1 MTDTFAEFVDADK
14 DFYLVYGE
22 TMAAWAM
29 LERSLADMFGKM
41 IGLPKAKAHA
51 VFFSASSFTGKAAL
65 IRAAVEFARTPPPG
79 KAFLTD
85 VTLLASNYSQ
95 TRNALAHHNHQAYF
109 KDDGSGRMRIERRI
123 QPHSR
128 RSKGLA
134 TAELVNAGTNFRYL
148 SFLIDMSLGFQ
159 KLLREPELS
168 GALLAL
174 MPADPVTTRIDLN
187 AANPR
192 GAELQRHSG

>member
-1 MTDTFAEFVDADK
+1 MTDGFAEFVAADSE
-14 DFYLVYGE
+14 FYLVYGE
-22 TMAAWAM
+22 TMAGWAM
-29 LERSLADMFGKM
+29 LERSIADMFGKM

-65 IRAAVEFARTPPPG
+65 VRAAVDFARTPPPG
-79 KAFLTD
+79 RAFLTD
-85 VTLLASNYSQ
+85 VTMLASNYSQ
-95 TRNALAHHNHQAYF
+95 TRNVLVHHNHQAQF

-123 QPHSR
+123 QPHAKR
-128 RSKGLA
+128 TEGLA
-134 TAELVNAGTNFRYL
+134 TEQLLNAGTNFRYL

-168 GALLAL
+168 GTLLAL
-174 MPADPVTTRIDLN
+174 MPRDPVTTRIDLS
-187 AANPR
+187 AANPL